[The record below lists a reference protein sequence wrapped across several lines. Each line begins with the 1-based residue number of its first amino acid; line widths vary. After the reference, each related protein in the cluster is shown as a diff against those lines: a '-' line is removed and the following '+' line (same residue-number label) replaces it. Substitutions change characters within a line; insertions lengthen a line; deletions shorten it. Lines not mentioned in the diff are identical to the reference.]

1 MSSFIIK
8 KNPVSH
14 GTFFVQVVSNN
25 VKWNLKWMMA
35 GFSNY
40 FVVVDKRVPRG
51 EMQEKVKQGIYF
63 ES

>member
-1 MSSFIIK
+1 
-8 KNPVSH
+8 
-14 GTFFVQVVSNN
+14 
-25 VKWNLKWMMA
+25 MA

-40 FVVVDKRVPRG
+40 FIVVDKRVPRG